1 MCEEI
6 RHINIQMLKE
16 VNFYPLEHR
25 FDIIESEKKISV
37 PFGETIK
44 KGDLVVVW
52 HNSQKLISAID
63 PSWKCQSSDFVDNDT
78 YRIPGDGTIW
88 RKPRIVLAYESKDT
102 RDIVIPFETDEE
114 AQKVYKQVQKLMM
127 RKRVRLAQNLYLFSP
142 YNTKASNDTT
152 DGKAREG

>member
-1 MCEEI
+1 MPI
-6 RHINIQMLKE
+6 RKNLDSLIYRIEHCINIQMLKE

-52 HNSQKLISAID
+52 HNSQKLISGID

-78 YRIPGDGTIW
+78 YRNPGLVHH
-88 RKPRIVLAYESKDT
+88 RPACRSLADSYRT
-102 RDIVIPFETDEE
+102 
-114 AQKVYKQVQKLMM
+114 
-127 RKRVRLAQNLYLFSP
+127 
-142 YNTKASNDTT
+142 
-152 DGKAREG
+152 